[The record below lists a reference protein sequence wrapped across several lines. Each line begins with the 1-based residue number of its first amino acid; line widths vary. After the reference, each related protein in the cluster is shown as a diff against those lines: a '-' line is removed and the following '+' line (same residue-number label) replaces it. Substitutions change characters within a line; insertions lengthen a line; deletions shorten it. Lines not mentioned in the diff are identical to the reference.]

1 MATRRKNSRA
11 PELKNSRNESSKIK
25 FPEFGIPNFKIPNFN
40 VMYVLVSLL
49 VVGSFFLGRL
59 TTQVEYLK
67 GGVVAGV
74 LTNANNGNNN
84 VAAVP
89 QQQVASK
96 IDIAGLKKLAEQIKL
111 DTGKFEQCLTDG
123 KYEKKV
129 KDSVAYGS
137 TLGVSGTPSFFI
149 NGLMLVGAQPQ
160 AKFEEVINAELS
172 NGSGDKVAGVEPGGR
187 KTITGSEYKR
197 GGNLLKNA
205 PVKIVEFSD
214 FECPFCERVYPT
226 MKALEAKFGS
236 KISLEYRQYPLS
248 FHPNAQKAA
257 EASECAG
264 EQGKFWEMHDALF
277 EVQKS

>member
-1 MATRRKNSRA
+1 MATRVKKQRSAVSGQRTEN
-11 PELKNSRNESSKIK
+11 KIK
-25 FPEFGIPNFKIPNFN
+25 FPEIRWSNFN
-40 VMYVLVSLL
+40 VMYVLVTVLI
-49 VVGSFFLGRL
+49 VGSFFLGRL

-67 GGVVAGV
+67 KGVVAGV
-74 LTNANNGNNN
+74 PAGGAVNQQ
-84 VAAVP
+84 AAV
-89 QQQVASK
+89 QQKASV
-96 IDIAGLKKLAEQIKL
+96 IDVLGLKKLAGQIKL
-111 DTGKFEQCLTDG
+111 DTGKFERCLADG

-160 AKFEEVINAELS
+160 VKFEAVIDAELKDK
-172 NGSGDKVAGVEPGGR
+172 SGDKVAGVEPGGR
-187 KTITGSEYKR
+187 KTITGSGYKR
-197 GGNLLKNA
+197 GSGNA

-226 MKALEAKFGS
+226 IKALQEKYGD

-264 EQGKFWEMHDALF
+264 EQGKFWEMHDAMF
-277 EVQKS
+277 EAQKS